1 MCIVELLKGSRQVQ
15 TERFVLQNRK
25 RLSSWPRKS
34 LSIKSNSTASM
45 FWVAFLFACQQI
57 SLSIWH
63 LPAANDDI
71 CLRRKWWHFRVFPM
85 QKLLS
90 ISIFPHD
97 QIVNAA
103 CTVTVLIT
111 YKIISQA
118 IDRHN
123 AYESLPGG
131 TWCCSCL
138 PSVRRSCSISK
149 DWTHRGELLIAIFI
163 IVHHSF
169 AGYTDVSNVTFDFVS
184 LDRPCSTPSLRT
196 R

>member
-1 MCIVELLKGSRQVQ
+1 LTAQKFIDKVKFNRWHVFGLLFFFASQRIFSPVDTYLLQMM
-15 TERFVLQNRK
+15 TFV
-25 RLSSWPRKS
+25 
-34 LSIKSNSTASM
+34 
-45 FWVAFLFACQQI
+45 CD
-57 SLSIWH
+57 
-63 LPAANDDI
+63 ANAGI
-71 CLRRKWWHFRVFPM
+71 FKFFSM

-103 CTVTVLIT
+103 CTVTVFIT

-118 IDRHN
+118 TDRHN

-169 AGYTDVSNVTFDFVS
+169 AAYSDVSNVTFDFVS
-184 LDRPCSTPSLRT
+184 LDQPCSTPSPRT